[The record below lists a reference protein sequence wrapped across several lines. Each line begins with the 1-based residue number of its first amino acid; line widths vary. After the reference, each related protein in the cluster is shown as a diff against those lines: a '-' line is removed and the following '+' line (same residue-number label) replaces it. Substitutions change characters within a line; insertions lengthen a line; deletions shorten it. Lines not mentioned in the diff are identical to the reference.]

1 MRGDQP
7 ECEAC
12 GNHPFGR
19 GVVCAK
25 LSIRRRYGYAY
36 GQEFRNF
43 KKIINVPKIYER
55 VEITK
60 TVLEN
65 TAIEI
70 VLEEKGTYGIKMSQT
85 NMFGTISDE
94 SAGVYSYKYE

>member
-1 MRGDQP
+1 MKIKNLAATLLATFIAATALPLLPIIILIESTIISLAIIITAITGLTNPSQ
-7 ECEAC
+7 
-12 GNHPFGR
+12 
-19 GVVCAK
+19 AK
-25 LSIRRRYGYAY
+25 
-36 GQEFRNF
+36 
-43 KKIINVPKIYER
+43 
-55 VEITK
+55 ITK